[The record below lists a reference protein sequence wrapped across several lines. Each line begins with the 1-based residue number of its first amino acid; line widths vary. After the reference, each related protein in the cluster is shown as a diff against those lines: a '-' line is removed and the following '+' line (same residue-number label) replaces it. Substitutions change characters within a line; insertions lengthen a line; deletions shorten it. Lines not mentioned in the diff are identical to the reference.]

1 MINLNNTDERAIKPT
16 SLSGVK
22 MLWLELLRWLAL
34 VVIQTEVVQRFLDE
48 VENIFR
54 NYLTLQSARD
64 EVAFIRVKGSPII
77 FSISIFFLNP

>member
-54 NYLTLQSARD
+54 NYLTLQLARD
-64 EVAFIRVKGSPII
+64 KKAFIIVKGSPII